1 MTQMISRITYVLAPL
16 LIVAIVSA
24 GEWPARAQMLEG
36 PLRAPVYE
44 VATRWNALVNGA
56 PVLPSAPSDAAPVM
70 IAAAAPSAPIRP
82 TEVKPPPRP
91 AAPLA
96 PATSGKVLL
105 LGDSLMGGVAA
116 GLRQEL
122 PREFVFSDRHRSSTG
137 LTNDG
142 YYNWVAMA
150 GEFTSQEKPQWVFI
164 HLGGNDG
171 QDMMVEGKW
180 VGFGTEAWQAQ
191 YLERAKLMIRN
202 VQAAAPSAAIVWIGL
217 PAMRPEKYERKTRL
231 IAGLQERAAREMGVA
246 FSSGLDALGQSYVRQ
261 GTGVDGKQ
269 HVMRL
274 DDGIHY
280 SREGGRTLAHAARKF
295 AVGLP

>member
-1 MTQMISRITYVLAPL
+1 MTQMISRIAYVLVPL

-24 GEWPARAQMLEG
+24 EEWPARAQMLEG
-36 PLRAPVYE
+36 PLRTPVYE
-44 VATRWNALVNGA
+44 VATRWDRLINGKPALQDHA
-56 PVLPSAPSDAAPVM
+56 PVVIASAQLAP
-70 IAAAAPSAPIRP
+70 APTPQ
-82 TEVKPPPRP
+82 VKPAPRP
-91 AAPLA
+91 VVPAP

-142 YYNWVAMA
+142 YYNWATQA

-171 QDMMVEGKW
+171 QDMMVGGKW
-180 VGFGTEAWQAQ
+180 IGFGTEDWQAQ
-191 YLERAKLMIRN
+191 YLARAKLMIGN
-202 VQAAAPSAAIVWIGL
+202 VQAAAPNAAIVWIGL
-217 PAMRPEKYERKTRL
+217 PAMRPENYERKTRI

-280 SREGGRTLAHAARKF
+280 SREGGRTLAHAARQF